1 MVRHA
6 VKASGIEKVVL
17 KEDSELERKSISI
30 VMDGRI
36 PTFEFTGSGWSGA
49 DIRTIIVRLPKAYRH
64 LIAMI
69 RKENTINI
77 KLSEKE

>member
-17 KEDSELERKSISI
+17 KGDSVLERKSISI
-30 VMDGRI
+30 VMDDRI